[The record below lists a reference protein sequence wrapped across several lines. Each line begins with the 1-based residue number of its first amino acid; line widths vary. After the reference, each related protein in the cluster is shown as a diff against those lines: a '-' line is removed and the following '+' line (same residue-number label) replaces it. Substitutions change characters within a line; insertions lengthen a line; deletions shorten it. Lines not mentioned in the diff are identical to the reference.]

1 MAAAVVLPL
10 MSADSGKLQLAAR
23 EIADAMR
30 FARSEAM
37 RLREPR
43 GFRQRTGDRS
53 IRVFRPD
60 TGSVP
65 WTEVYDIYH
74 PLSKKIYDIRL
85 DGRFFAAADSVTAVR
100 EYRGTCNRVASVYF
114 DANGIP
120 RCLIPQT
127 VLLDR
132 YEVTLKIGD
141 HQRVVS
147 LAPITGQVMIQ

>member
-1 MAAAVVLPL
+1 
-10 MSADSGKLQLAAR
+10 MSSDSGKLQIAAQ
-23 EIADAMR
+23 EFADAIR

-43 GFRQRTGDRS
+43 GFRQINSTRA

-65 WTEVYDIYH
+65 WTEIYDVYH
-74 PLSKKIYDIRL
+74 PVSKKIYKIRL
-85 DGRFFAAADSVTAVR
+85 DGEFFIAVDSTSSVKI
-100 EYRGTCNRVASVYF
+100 YRGTCNRKPSIYF

-120 RCLIPQT
+120 RCLRPQT

-132 YEVTLKIGD
+132 FEVTLKLGD
-141 HQRVVS
+141 HQRVVT
-147 LAPITGQVMIQ
+147 LAPITGQVTIE

>member
-1 MAAAVVLPL
+1 MAAAVVPSLI
-10 MSADSGKLQLAAR
+10 SSDSGKLHVAAE

-37 RLREPR
+37 RLRQPI
-43 GFRQRTGDRS
+43 GFRQRTGNRS
-53 IRVFRPD
+53 IRVFTPD

-65 WTEVYDIYH
+65 WIEIYDIYH
-74 PLSKKIYDIRL
+74 PVSKKIYDIRL
-85 DGRFFAAADSVTAVR
+85 DGRFFAAADSITAVR
-100 EYRGTCNRVASVYF
+100 EYRGTCDRKASVYF

-120 RCLIPQT
+120 RCLKPQT

-132 YEVTLKIGD
+132 FEVTLKVGD

-147 LAPITGQVMIQ
+147 LAPITGRVTIQ

>member
-1 MAAAVVLPL
+1 MASAVVPFF
-10 MSADSGKLQLAAR
+10 MSADSGKLQVAAQ
-23 EIADAMR
+23 EVADAMR

-37 RLREPR
+37 RLRQPH
-43 GFRQRTGDRS
+43 GFTQWTSDRS

-65 WTEVYDIYH
+65 WTPIYDIYH
-74 PLSKKIYDIRL
+74 PLSKNISDIRL
-85 DGRFFAAADSVTAVR
+85 DGQLFVAVDSITAVT
-100 EYRGTCNRVASVYF
+100 EYRGTCNTNAMVHF

-120 RCLIPQT
+120 RCLDPQT

-141 HQRVVS
+141 HQQVVS
-147 LAPITGQVMIQ
+147 LAPITGQVTIQ